1 MSKRCEQV
9 SSELQHQLSEI
20 INRDLEIPSGS
31 MITIM
36 RVTVSPDLKIAKI
49 FISILPE
56 SKRGTILEYLNKTT
70 KFIRTEL
77 KSKIYLYTL
86 PELRFFID
94 ENELKRREVSEAL
107 DKG

>member
-9 SSELQHQLSEI
+9 SSELQHQLSAL
-20 INRDLEIPSGS
+20 INREIELPPGC
-31 MITIM
+31 MATIL
-36 RVTVSPDLKIAKI
+36 RITVSPDLKIAKI

-56 SKRGTILEYLNKTT
+56 NKRGTVLDHLNKST
-70 KFIRTEL
+70 KFIRQKL
-77 KSKIYLYTL
+77 KTKIYLYTL

-94 ENELKRREVSEAL
+94 ENEIKRKEVSDAL